1 MKLGGSARVKRAGL
15 LAAALAAT
23 LGLGGCAQLSALSD
37 SLNVFGTSTHD
48 PETVYTEVG
57 RGMGTL
63 SFDFELD
70 NKTERDSSQVGSGYI
85 VVQRDGKELQAL
97 PHAFEMAPEQLDSKA
112 WLVFDDFNGDGFMDF
127 KVAKSAATDKQ
138 LPLDSVY
145 QFDRKTGKFVLVDAL
160 SGVGLVNA
168 TTPGCVSLGLLTASG
183 EPKQESLCFATASS
197 QWMFAKPGAGR
208 DQLAKALAEPQ
219 CDPLAPSVKPCQK
232 ARIQVEAR
240 LRSLMAEYRAGKKQS
255 LQKEQGKRYAD
266 AYGKTFDWDYL
277 SWRRFRDA
285 RCAMQARE
293 NAVSP
298 KDLPAATALCRF
310 DWTRDQLRR
319 YEEQV
324 ARLGHQD

>member
-1 MKLGGSARVKRAGL
+1 MKLGGNVRVKRAGL
-15 LAAALAAT
+15 QAAALAAA

-37 SLNVFGTSTHD
+37 SLNVFGASSPA
-48 PETVYTEVG
+48 PETAYTEVG
-57 RGMGTL
+57 RGVGTL

-85 VVQRDGKELQAL
+85 VVQREGKELQAL

-127 KVAKSAATDKQ
+127 KVAKAAATDKQ

-145 QFDRKTGKFVLVDAL
+145 QFDRKTGKFVMVEAL
-160 SGVGLVNA
+160 SGVGLVKA
-168 TTPGCVSLGLLTASG
+168 TTSGCVNLGLLTASG
-183 EPKQESLCFATASS
+183 DPKQESLCFATATG
-197 QWMFAKPGAGR
+197 QWVFAKPGMGR
-208 DQLAKALAEPQ
+208 DQLAKAMAEPQ
-219 CDPLAPSVKPCQK
+219 CDPLAPSVKACQK
-232 ARIQVEAR
+232 ARVTVEAR
-240 LRSLMAEYRAGKKQS
+240 LRSLMAEYRTGKIEALK
-255 LQKEQGKRYAD
+255 KEQGKRYAA

-285 RCAMQARE
+285 RCAVQARE
-293 NAVSP
+293 QAISP

-310 DWTRDQLRR
+310 DWTRDQLRH
-319 YEEQV
+319 YQEQV